1 MNKVKI
7 IPLGGLGEIGKNLTV
22 LETENDILIVDC
34 GMGFPD
40 ETQLGIDIIIPDVS
54 YLDNKIDK
62 IRGIVL
68 THGHED
74 HIGAIPYFL
83 KRFPDTKIYGT
94 RLTLGI
100 IENKL
105 HEHKIKANKT
115 TVKSGQTHKMGTD
128 FKVEFVKVNHSIA
141 GAVALAITTPAG
153 VIFHTGDFK
162 IDLTPTQGDVI
173 NLSKFAEYG
182 VKGVSL
188 LMCDSTNVERNGST
202 SSEKKVAD
210 SLMQIFN
217 SHPDKRII
225 VSTFS
230 SNMYRIQS
238 IINAALK
245 NGRRVC
251 FNGKSML
258 KIIETSIALGYIQ
271 IDEHDIVDIDDVNE
285 YLDEEITIIT
295 TGSQGEPMS
304 ALYRMAY
311 SEHKQVS
318 LTENDLVVLSSHT
331 IPGNEKLVNEIINR
345 LVDKGVEI
353 AYDDN
358 TSDIHVSGHAC
369 KEELKI
375 IHSLLKPKFFMPVH
389 GEIRH
394 LHEHKNLAVSMGMP
408 PENVVIT
415 KIGHV
420 IELTEDSICEAGTVP
435 SGDVLIDG
443 SGIGDVGNIVIR
455 DRQTLSTDGIII
467 AVIQLDKKTNSL
479 CSKPD
484 IVSRGFVY
492 VKESDELITKI
503 KQITTNSVKQCKEKG
518 VNEWKDIKSEIK
530 DSVAKYVYNK
540 TKRNPMILPIIIP
553 V

>member
-7 IPLGGLGEIGKNLTV
+7 IPLGGLGEIGKNLTL
-22 LETENDILIVDC
+22 LETDKDILIIDC

-40 ETQLGIDIIIPDVS
+40 ETQLGIDIIIPDVT
-54 YLDNKIDK
+54 YLENKIHK

-83 KRFPDTKIYGT
+83 KRFPNTKLYGT

-105 HEHKIKANKT
+105 AEHKIKANKT
-115 TVKSGQTHKMGTD
+115 IVKSGETHRFGTD
-128 FKVEFVKVNHSIA
+128 FKIEFVKVNHSIA

-162 IDLTPTQGDVI
+162 IDLTPTQGRVI
-173 NLSKFAEYG
+173 DLSKFAEYG
-182 VKGVSL
+182 NKGVQL

-210 SLMQIFN
+210 SLMQVFKA
-217 SHPDKRII
+217 HPEKRII
-225 VSTFS
+225 VATFS
-230 SNMYRIQS
+230 SNMYRVQS
-238 IINAALK
+238 IINASLQC
-245 NGRRVC
+245 GRRVC

-258 KIIETSIALGYIQ
+258 KIIETSIALGYIN
-271 IDEHDIVDIDDVNE
+271 IEEHNIVDIEDVNE

-318 LTENDLVVLSSHT
+318 LTENDLVILSSHT

-345 LVDKGVEI
+345 LVDKNVEI
-353 AYDDN
+353 VYDDN
-358 TSDIHVSGHAC
+358 TSDVHVSGHAC
-369 KEELKI
+369 RDELKI
-375 IHSLLKPKFFMPVH
+375 IHSLLKPKYFLPVH

-394 LHEHKNLAVSMGMP
+394 LHAHKDLAMSLGMP
-408 PENVVIT
+408 AENIIVT
-415 KIGHV
+415 KIGRV
-420 IELTEDSICEAGTVP
+420 IELTEDSIKDVGSVP
-435 SGDVLIDG
+435 SGDTLIDG
-443 SGIGDVGNIVIR
+443 NGIGDVGNVVIR

-467 AVIQLDKKTNSL
+467 AVIQLNKKNNAL
-479 CSKPD
+479 VGKPD

-492 VKESDELITKI
+492 VKESDELMTKI
-503 KQITTNSVKQCKEKG
+503 KQITINTVKTCKEK
-518 VNEWKDIKSEIK
+518 NIEEWKEIK
-530 DSVAKYVYNK
+530 NEVKDAISKYVYNK
-540 TKRNPMILPIIIP
+540 TKRNPMILPIIIT